1 LAILLPDD
9 MQNYV
14 IVFRVLMM
22 AVAMPV
28 AGPGMDLDVSAYYAA
43 VDGKN
48 GIPEITAAGVT
59 DSAWENYVKPF
70 TGISDRVPYQVA
82 LPQTRDNPFR
92 YLCFHVLITRL
103 RVH

>member
-1 LAILLPDD
+1 

-28 AGPGMDLDVSAYYAA
+28 AGLGMDLDVSAYYAA

-48 GIPEITAAGVT
+48 GIFEITAAGVT
-59 DSAWENYVKPF
+59 DPARKNYVKPF
-70 TGISDRVPYQVA
+70 AGISNRVPYQVV
-82 LPQTRDNPFR
+82 LPEARNNPFCN
-92 YLCFHVLITRL
+92 LHVFTRL
-103 RVH
+103 RVYAGKKISFRW

>member
-1 LAILLPDD
+1 
-9 MQNYV
+9 
-14 IVFRVLMM
+14 MM

-70 TGISDRVPYQVA
+70 TGISNRVPYQVA
-82 LPQTRDNPFR
+82 LPQMRDNPFR
-92 YLCFHVLITRL
+92 NLYLHIFFTRL
-103 RVH
+103 RVYTGKNFISFRR